1 MPPIKERSRCSHESR
16 GESSSHAKAG
26 TCCKKKRHWSCF
38 RSSAASP
45 APLVFASFALPL
57 WATGYANGVIDEGK
71 VTQDPVAYAILFAF
85 YFVNYF
91 VIVFFNSALIRCAMI
106 RFQGGDATL
115 ADGIGAAMNRLPQIV
130 AWALVSATVGVILKL
145 IESRSEK
152 LGQLAAGLLGA
163 GWAIATYFVVPV
175 LVVEGV
181 GPFQAIKRSFAILRK
196 AWGESLTAQFGVGL
210 LVFLATL
217 LAIIPAVIGVLLGS
231 VISAAIGIGI
241 TVLLVIVISLI
252 SAALNSIILAAL
264 YLYAAEGKVPSQ
276 FDEQLLASAYAPKAV
291 RI

>member
-1 MPPIKERSRCSHESR
+1 MFES
-16 GESSSHAKAG
+16 
-26 TCCKKKRHWSCF
+26 
-38 RSSAASP
+38 
-45 APLVFASFALPL
+45 
-57 WATGYANGVIDEGK
+57 
-71 VTQDPVAYAILFAF
+71 
-85 YFVNYF
+85 
-91 VIVFFNSALIRCAMI
+91 
-106 RFQGGDATL
+106 
-115 ADGIGAAMNRLPQIV
+115 IGAAMNRLPQIV

-241 TVLLVIVISLI
+241 TIVLVIVISLI

-276 FDEQLLASAYAPKAV
+276 FDEQLLASAYAPKAARV
-291 RI
+291 